1 MEEEYVYIPKQY
13 FYLLLII
20 FSIIMAFLL
29 LDLYIL
35 GIEFYDLVILISLF
49 LIFAI
54 VIVFSY
60 LSYKGKIPYLVK
72 YENNLYASKYQLILT
87 IIIFGLLFISLLPVY
102 YFERELES
110 IISIALI
117 AAISLMSII
126 FVYLSY
132 KKKIPLLRLK
142 L

>member
-35 GIEFYDLVILISLF
+35 GIKFYDLVILISLF

-102 YFERELES
+102 YFERGLES